1 MPTVPSSKT
10 RVMVDATAQL
20 HEQLKVLLSGTFL
33 RQVMG
38 WTSKELEEIR
48 HRKWSDLEEN
58 TQASGQRSKTLPEH
72 GS

>member
-1 MPTVPSSKT
+1 
-10 RVMVDATAQL
+10 MVDATAQL

-48 HRKWSDLEEN
+48 HRKWSDLGEGLILDKS
-58 TQASGQRSKTLPEH
+58 TI
-72 GS
+72 